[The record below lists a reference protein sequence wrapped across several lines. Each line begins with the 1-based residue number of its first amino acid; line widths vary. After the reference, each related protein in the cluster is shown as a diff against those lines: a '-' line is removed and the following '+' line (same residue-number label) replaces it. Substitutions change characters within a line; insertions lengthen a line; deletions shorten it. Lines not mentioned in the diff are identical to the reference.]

1 MGLSLKPSEMVEG
14 GAVPVDQNLTIKEAR
29 FNLFDYT
36 KKDGTVVATTVAVR
50 LKTVNDD
57 GQEFEQQYSVGDPA
71 KFSPSTNGKDPAKE
85 GKFIISIGDAVGLSK
100 SSNFYILQNNLVNAG
115 FPENKLGDDISVLEG
130 LYAYWIGVPEPKRSG
145 LTRVVAAGETARE
158 RVISVP
164 SQIHKLPWEKGAKG
178 KVGAV
183 AGKGKAP
190 AANEPDPEILE
201 AVLKFVGEQI
211 EASDDGTVTRQDLA
225 GAVFKKLA
233 KSPNRDAIATLIFA
247 PAMQAALLANGYAVD
262 GESISKA
269 E

>member
-14 GAVPVDQNLTIKEAR
+14 GVVPVDQNLTIKEAR
-29 FNLFDYT
+29 FTLFDYT

-50 LKTVNDD
+50 IKTTNDD

-71 KFSPSTNGKDPAKE
+71 KFSPSTDGKNPAKE
-85 GKFIISIGDAVGLSK
+85 GKFIIAIGAQEALSK

-130 LYAYWIGVPEPKRSG
+130 LYAYWIGVPEPKRAG
-145 LTRVVAAGETARE
+145 LTRVVAAGEAVRE

-164 SQIHKLPWEKGAKG
+164 SQIHKLPWEKSKG
-178 KVGAV
+178 KAAAAV
-183 AGKGKAP
+183 KGKAP
-190 AANEPDPEILE
+190 TAAAPDESILKAALE
-201 AVLKFVGEQI
+201 FVGKQI

-225 GAVFKKLA
+225 GSVFRELA

-247 PAMQAALLANGYAVD
+247 PAMQAALVANGYAVD
-262 GESISKA
+262 GETISKA
-269 E
+269 D